1 MSTSAL
7 PQLTYDGLSV
17 GQMFSETTMAVS
29 RDMIANYGKAV
40 HNRPLEA
47 QAAAPPGTPLCDP
60 SLVILFGIARRALSK
75 DARLPPGGILAAQ
88 DYEVERALRAGETVR
103 IKPSVSAKYEKRG
116 RRYVQLH
123 CELEDESKTRIGSVD
138 SFIIW
143 APGSP

>member
-47 QAAAPPGTPLCDP
+47 QATAPPERRYAIPRWSSCSASPAAP
-60 SLVILFGIARRALSK
+60 
-75 DARLPPGGILAAQ
+75 
-88 DYEVERALRAGETVR
+88 
-103 IKPSVSAKYEKRG
+103 
-116 RRYVQLH
+116 
-123 CELEDESKTRIGSVD
+123 
-138 SFIIW
+138 
-143 APGSP
+143 